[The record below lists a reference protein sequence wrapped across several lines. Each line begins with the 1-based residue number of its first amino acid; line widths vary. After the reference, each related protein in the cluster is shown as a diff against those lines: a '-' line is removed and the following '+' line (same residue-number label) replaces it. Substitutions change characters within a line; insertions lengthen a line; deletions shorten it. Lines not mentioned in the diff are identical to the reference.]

1 MHINLEIQGQFAV
14 RASGEQA
21 GYSMNTK
28 LQLNQ
33 ITKNYGSV
41 RALRPTSL
49 DVPEGEFLT
58 LLGPSGSGKSTLL
71 QILAGLTACDQGE
84 VWIDGRLSTDT
95 PPHDRGIGLIFQN
108 YALFPHLTVAQNI
121 AFPLEMRRLPRQE
134 INKRVARMLEVVQL
148 PQVGDRLPRELSGGQ
163 QQRVAFAR
171 CAVYEPSIIL
181 MDEPLGALDKRLRDD
196 MQSEIR
202 RLHKE
207 LGATILYVTHDQE
220 EAMAMSDRICLMNN
234 GGIEQLG
241 TPSDIYFRPR
251 SIFAAEFVGHANF
264 INAGQGHA
272 MESRYMVRPEN
283 IRILRQNET
292 ADTVVEAIL
301 EDTVMLGSF
310 SRHIAK
316 LSSGERLIAIQWSE
330 EGGATHRP
338 GDAIRLGWD
347 GSKTVLLSTD
357 CSR

>member
-1 MHINLEIQGQFAV
+1 MK
-14 RASGEQA
+14 
-21 GYSMNTK
+21 TK
-28 LQLNQ
+28 LRLNQ
-33 ITKNYGSV
+33 VAKSYGPV

-58 LLGPSGSGKSTLL
+58 LLGPSGSGKTTLL
-71 QILAGLTACDQGE
+71 QILAGLTACDNGE

-121 AFPLEMRRLPRQE
+121 AFPLEMRRMPRAE
-134 INKRVARMLEVVQL
+134 IDSRVNRILEVVQL

-163 QQRVAFAR
+163 QQRIAFAR

-196 MQSEIR
+196 MQTEIR

-220 EAMAMSDRICLMNN
+220 EAMAMSDRICLMND

-241 TPSDIYFRPR
+241 SPSDIYFRPR
-251 SIFAAEFVGHANF
+251 STFAAEFVGHANF
-264 INAGQGHA
+264 VTSAAGHDLA
-272 MESRYMVRPEN
+272 KSMVRPEN
-283 IRILRQNET
+283 IRILKDGEL
-292 ADTVVEAIL
+292 ADTVVEAVL
-301 EDTVMLGSF
+301 EDTVMLGAF
-310 SRHIAK
+310 TRHVAK
-316 LSSGERLIAIQWSE
+316 LASGERLVAANWSDE
-330 EGGATHRP
+330 
-338 GDAIRLGWD
+338 GDAPHRRGEVVRLGWD
-347 GSKTVLLSTD
+347 RTKTVLVPAD
-357 CSR
+357 GRQ